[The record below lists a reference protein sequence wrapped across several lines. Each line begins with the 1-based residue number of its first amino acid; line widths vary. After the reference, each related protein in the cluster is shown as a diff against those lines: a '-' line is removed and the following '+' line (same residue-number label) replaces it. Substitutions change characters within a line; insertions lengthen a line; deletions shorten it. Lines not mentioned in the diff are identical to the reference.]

1 MIQKVK
7 QLIDKQKKLEREK
20 ISLEERIKILNENL
34 SKSKNEIKTK
44 FSVGS
49 MKEAKEKLETLRK
62 QLEEFIT
69 KAGV

>member
-7 QLIDKQKKLEREK
+7 QLIDKLKKLESEK

-49 MKEAKEKLETLRK
+49 MKEAKDKLETLRK
-62 QLEEFIT
+62 QLEEFID